1 MKGLSNNA
9 LQIDNFDEIVNENE
23 IKDIQ
28 DGQIHTLLPKHPY
41 RMLLLGS
48 SGVGK
53 TNILLNLLTKQLV
66 YDRIYL
72 FSRHLE
78 QAKYKFLK
86 KHLEDIEENLKEA
99 GINQKIIMAW
109 ENTLQKLPNV
119 EDLDADYRNCI
130 VIDDFAV
137 TEKKNSKRIAELFV
151 RSRHRNASVIF
162 LTQLMFKCDR
172 DIRLN
177 CSHFILL
184 QSHNKRELTS
194 LSMDLGADLEKGV
207 FKDLYNKVLAEPY
220 KFLLLDNTARGGDPK
235 RYRIGFDRMYD
246 GNLNDGP
253 IEIDKFIQH
262 Y

>member
-1 MKGLSNNA
+1 MKGLSGNP
-9 LQIDNFDEIVNENE
+9 LQTDNFDDIVNENE
-23 IKDIQ
+23 IKSIQ
-28 DGQIHTLLPKHPY
+28 DGQIHKLLPSHPY

-78 QAKYKFLK
+78 QSKYVFLK
-86 KHLEDIEENLKEA
+86 KHLEDIEENLKEN

-109 ENTLQKLPNV
+109 ENTLQKLPSV
-119 EDLDADYRNCI
+119 EDLDADYRNL
-130 VIDDFAV
+130 VICDDFAV

-162 LTQLMFKCDR
+162 LTQLFFKCDR

-184 QSHNKRELTS
+184 QSHNKREMIS
-194 LSMDLGADLEKGV
+194 MSMDLGADLEKNK
-207 FKDLYNKVLAEPY
+207 FKELYNKVLSIPY
-220 KFLLLDNTARGGDPK
+220 QFLLIDNTARGNTK
-235 RYRIGFDRMYD
+235 ERYRMNFNKMYD
-246 GNLNDGP
+246 GDLNSGP
-253 IEIDKFIQH
+253 IEIDKFIEH

>member
-1 MKGLSNNA
+1 MKGLSRDS
-9 LQIDNFDEIVNENE
+9 LVIDNFDTIVNENE
-23 IKDIQ
+23 IKDVQ
-28 DGQIHTLLPKHPY
+28 EGQVHELLPKHPY

-109 ENTLQKLPNV
+109 ENTLQKLPSV
-119 EDLDADYRNCI
+119 EDLDADYRNTI
-130 VIDDFAV
+130 IIDDFAV

-194 LSMDLGADLEKGV
+194 LSMDLGADLDKGV
-207 FKDLYNKVLAEPY
+207 FKELYNKVLAIPY
-220 KFLLLDNTARGGDPK
+220 QFLLLDNTARGGDPK
-235 RYRIGFDRMYD
+235 RYRIGFNRMYD
-246 GNLNDGP
+246 GNLNEGP
-253 IEIDKFIQH
+253 IDIDKFIQH